1 MAQEPN
7 DLDRAGECVLW
18 AVKYLRAYLDAVDNP
33 LDDDPIVHALSSLL
47 VDLDRIGQCLLPPG
61 EGWPEPKE
69 GMGKVI
75 PFIPKRA

>member
-18 AVKYLRAYLDAVDNP
+18 AVKYLRAYLAVVDNP
-33 LDDDPIVHALSSLL
+33 SGDDPVAEALSNLL
-47 VDLDRIGQCLLPPG
+47 VELDKIGQMLLPPN

-75 PFIPKRA
+75 PFVPKRA